1 MVLDFLF
8 IYVFRDWR
16 LNIYD
21 RISQFIG
28 AMIPIFYFA
37 RKNKSPLFVKTKLEL
52 KPILKTCT
60 NGSSEMVTNIS
71 MSLVNMLYN
80 LQLVKYAGYNGVVAT
95 AL

>member
-8 IYVFRDWR
+8 IYVFG
-16 LNIYD
+16 LGVFGAALATG
-21 RISQFIG
+21 ISQFIG

-37 RKNKSPLFVKTKLEL
+37 RKNRSPLKLVKTKLEL

-71 MSLVNMLYN
+71 MSLVNMR
-80 LQLVKYAGYNGVVAT
+80 VMT